1 MNVFYLFQA
10 KPFSRIRIRFLL
22 AWFLFGSALF
32 LSIPDIATFFI
43 PSLKANETTFEVVS
57 IIFYISIF
65 LFCTET
71 LERNGISF
79 SRILG
84 NLPSFKKTVSP
95 LLLTI
100 PVYFFSLF
108 SLIFFASL
116 IGYFFPFQPNAFL
129 PEELDSLQQINP
141 IVGFIGTVLAA
152 PIAEEILFRGILLHR
167 WTEKWGFQK
176 AFIIS
181 SLLFGALHFQNA
193 LSITFFAFI
202 LGIVY
207 VRTGSLI
214 LSILCH
220 MVYNSFSYMQDRL
233 AIMSYEGEAAS
244 AQESLFSLDV
254 IVMTGILA
262 ALAGG
267 FLIRYILTHWP
278 RGQVVLPYDRNT

>member
-1 MNVFYLFQA
+1 MNVFYLFET

-32 LSIPDIATFFI
+32 LSIPDVATFFI
-43 PSLKANETTFEVVS
+43 PSLKANETMFEVVS

-79 SRILG
+79 SRIIG
-84 NLPSFKKTVSP
+84 TLPSFKKTVLP
-95 LLLTI
+95 IFLTI

-116 IGYFFPFQPNAFL
+116 IGFFFPFQSNVFL
-129 PEELDSLQQINP
+129 PEELDSFQHINP
-141 IVGFIGTVLAA
+141 LVGFIGTVLAA
-152 PIAEEILFRGILLHR
+152 PIAEELLFRGILLHR

-176 AFIIS
+176 AFIGT
-181 SLLFGALHFQNA
+181 SLLFGLLHFQNA
-193 LSITFFAFI
+193 ISITFFALI

-207 VRTGSLI
+207 VRTGSLT

-220 MVYNSFSYMQDRL
+220 MVYNSFSYIQDRL
-233 AIMSYEGEAAS
+233 AALPIEGETAS
-244 AQESLFSLDV
+244 VQESLFSPDL
-254 IVMTGILA
+254 IIMSGILA
-262 ALAGG
+262 ALAGI
-267 FLIRYILTHWP
+267 FLIRYILIHWP
-278 RGQVVLPYDRNT
+278 RGLVVLPYDRNT